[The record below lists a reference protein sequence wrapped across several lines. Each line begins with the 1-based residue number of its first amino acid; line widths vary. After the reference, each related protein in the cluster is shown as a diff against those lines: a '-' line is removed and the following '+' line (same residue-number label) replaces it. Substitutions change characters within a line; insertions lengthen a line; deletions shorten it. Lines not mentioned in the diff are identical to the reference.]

1 MNISQC
7 FYLCPMHPIKT
18 ISLFLTILIVSA
30 FKCDSATAQSFH
42 KKKSNFVLMGWGVT
56 AGGTLCT
63 QLWNY
68 AATNESETK
77 KYRLG
82 FNGSVFIEMIN
93 HPYLRWV
100 SEIQYNQKGAID
112 VVPSGDKFN
121 NRIDYISFNNFIKL
135 REQEMSV
142 TPYLIAGPRLEY
154 RLASHPQNNPDIINN
169 FKTLHV
175 SISAGAGIEFLRF
188 NPWLWFIEFQ
198 YNPDL
203 MNAFRNKDLNDLNIK
218 HRAFELRVGLK
229 YALQRGEKCP
239 PAAH

>member
-1 MNISQC
+1 MQQ
-7 FYLCPMHPIKT
+7 FKT
-18 ISLFLTILIVSA
+18 TILFLTVAPIIFLGSG
-30 FKCDSATAQSFH
+30 SSMAQSFH
-42 KKKSNFVLMGWGVT
+42 KKKSNFILMGWGIT
-56 AGGTLCT
+56 GGGTLCT

-68 AATNESETK
+68 AATNENETK

-100 SEIQYNQKGAID
+100 SELQYNQKGAID

-121 NRIDYISFNNFIKL
+121 NRIDYISFNNFIKI

-154 RLASHPQNNPDIINN
+154 RMATYPQNNPEIISN
-169 FKTLHV
+169 FQKLHV

-218 HRAFELRVGLK
+218 HRAFELRLGLK